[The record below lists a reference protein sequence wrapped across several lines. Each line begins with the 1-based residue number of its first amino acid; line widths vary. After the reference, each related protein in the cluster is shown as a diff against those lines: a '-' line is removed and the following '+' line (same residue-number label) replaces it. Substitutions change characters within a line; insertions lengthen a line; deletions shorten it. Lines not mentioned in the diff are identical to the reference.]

1 MARSIQIKGI
11 DKFQK
16 KLRKNAT
23 MADVKTV
30 VRTNGIEMNR
40 TASRLAPVDT
50 GFLRRS
56 IVFAIAD
63 GGLTATSTAGAEYA
77 SYVEYGTR
85 FSSRQAFMAPS
96 YNQQKEQFKRDMNRL
111 TK

>member
-11 DKFQK
+11 DKLQK

-56 IVFAIAD
+56 IIFEVANR
-63 GGLTATSTAGAEYA
+63 GLTATSTAGAEYA
-77 SYVEYGTR
+77 PYLEYGTR
-85 FSSRQAFMAPS
+85 FMSAQPFMRPA
-96 YNQQKEQFKRDMNRL
+96 YNQQKAKFKSDMGRL
-111 TK
+111 VK

>member
-11 DKFQK
+11 DKLQK
-16 KLRKNAT
+16 KLRKNVT

-30 VRTNGIEMNR
+30 VHTNGIEMNR

-63 GGLTATSTAGAEYA
+63 GGLTATSKAGAEYA
-77 SYVEYGTR
+77 PYLEYGTR
-85 FSSRQAFMAPS
+85 FMSAQPFMRPA
-96 YNQQKEQFKRDMNRL
+96 YNQQKAKFKSDMGRL
-111 TK
+111 VK

>member
-1 MARSIQIKGI
+1 MARSVQIKGI
-11 DKFQK
+11 DKLQK
-16 KLRKNAT
+16 KLRKSAT

-77 SYVEYGTR
+77 PYLEYGTR
-85 FSSRQAFMAPS
+85 FMSAQPFMRPA
-96 YNQQKEQFKRDMNRL
+96 YNQQKAKFKSDIGRL
-111 TK
+111 VK

>member
-11 DKFQK
+11 DKLQK

-23 MADVKTV
+23 MADAKTI

-56 IVFAIAD
+56 IVFTIAD
-63 GGLTATSTAGAEYA
+63 GGLTANSTAGAEYA
-77 SYVEYGTR
+77 PYLEYGTR
-85 FSSRQAFMAPS
+85 FMSAQPFMRPA
-96 YNQQKEQFKRDMNRL
+96 YNQQKAKFKSDMGRL
-111 TK
+111 VK

>member
-11 DKFQK
+11 DKLQK

-23 MADVKTV
+23 MADVKTI
-30 VRTNGIEMNR
+30 VRANGIEMNR

-56 IVFAIAD
+56 IIFEIAN

-77 SYVEYGTR
+77 PYLEYGTR
-85 FSSRQAFMAPS
+85 FMSAQPFMRPA
-96 YNQQKEQFKRDMNRL
+96 YNQQKAKFKSDLGRL
-111 TK
+111 VK

>member
-1 MARSIQIKGI
+1 MARSIQIKGA
-11 DKFQK
+11 DKLMRQ
-16 KLRKNAT
+16 LRKNAT
-23 MADVKTV
+23 MADVKTI

-77 SYVEYGTR
+77 PYLEYGTR
-85 FSSRQAFMAPS
+85 FMAKQPFMAPA
-96 YNQQKEQFKRDMNRL
+96 YNQQKAKFKSDLGRL
-111 TK
+111 VK

>member
-1 MARSIQIKGI
+1 VARSIQIKGI
-11 DKFQK
+11 DNLQK
-16 KLRKNAT
+16 KLRKSAT

-63 GGLTATSTAGAEYA
+63 VGLTATSTAGAEYA
-77 SYVEYGTR
+77 PYLEYGTR
-85 FSSRQAFMAPS
+85 FMSAQPFMRPA
-96 YNQQKEQFKRDMNRL
+96 YNQQKAKFKSDMGRL
-111 TK
+111 VK

>member
-11 DKFQK
+11 DKLQK

-77 SYVEYGTR
+77 PYLEYGTR
-85 FSSRQAFMAPS
+85 FMSAQPFMRPA
-96 YNQQKEQFKRDMNRL
+96 YNQQKAKFKSDMGRL
-111 TK
+111 VK

>member
-1 MARSIQIKGI
+1 MARSVQIKGI
-11 DKFQK
+11 DKLQK

-40 TASRLAPVDT
+40 TASMLAPVDT

-56 IVFAIAD
+56 IVFAISD

-77 SYVEYGTR
+77 SYLEYGTR
-85 FSSRQAFMAPS
+85 FMSAQPFMRPA
-96 YNQQKEQFKRDMNRL
+96 YNQQKTKFKSDLGRL
-111 TK
+111 VK

>member
-11 DKFQK
+11 DKLQK

-23 MADVKTV
+23 MADVKTI
-30 VRTNGIEMNR
+30 VRTNVIEMNR

-56 IVFAIAD
+56 IIFEVAN
-63 GGLTATSTAGAEYA
+63 GGLTATSTVGAEYA
-77 SYVEYGTR
+77 PYLEYGTR
-85 FSSRQAFMAPS
+85 FMSAQPFMRPA
-96 YNQQKEQFKRDMNRL
+96 YNQQKAKFKSDMGRL
-111 TK
+111 VK

>member
-11 DKFQK
+11 DKLQK

-23 MADVKTV
+23 MADVKTI

-56 IVFAIAD
+56 IIFEVAN

-77 SYVEYGTR
+77 PYLEYGTR
-85 FSSRQAFMAPS
+85 FMAKQPFMAPA
-96 YNQQKEQFKRDMNRL
+96 YNQQKSKFKSDMGRL
-111 TK
+111 VK

>member
-11 DKFQK
+11 DKLQK

-23 MADVKTV
+23 MTDVKTV

-63 GGLTATSTAGAEYA
+63 GGLTANSTAGAEYA

-85 FSSRQAFMAPS
+85 FSPRQAFMAPS

-111 TK
+111 IK

>member
-11 DKFQK
+11 DKLQK

-23 MADVKTV
+23 MADVKTI

-56 IVFAIAD
+56 IIFEVAN
-63 GGLTATSTAGAEYA
+63 GGLTATSTASAEYA
-77 SYVEYGTR
+77 
-85 FSSRQAFMAPS
+85 PC
-96 YNQQKEQFKRDMNRL
+96 
-111 TK
+111 

>member
-11 DKFQK
+11 DKLQK

-23 MADVKTV
+23 MADVKTI

-56 IVFAIAD
+56 IVFTIAD
-63 GGLTATSTAGAEYA
+63 GGLTANSTAGAEYA
-77 SYVEYGTR
+77 PYLEYGTR
-85 FSSRQAFMAPS
+85 FMSAQPFMRPA
-96 YNQQKEQFKRDMNRL
+96 YNQQKAKFKSDMGRL
-111 TK
+111 VK